1 MKLLKVAEGKYVNTE
16 RITYIEAK
24 RQDKVIIMF
33 QNEVSA
39 GGIGIPTS
47 YLKLNGPDAEEFI
60 RWLENNADSIGNM

>member
-24 RQDKVIIMF
+24 GQDKVTIIF

-39 GGIGIPTS
+39 GGIGIPPS
-47 YLKLNGPDAEEFI
+47 YLVLKGPDAEEFI
-60 RWLENNADSIGNM
+60 RWLESNAERIGSN